1 MMGCSTEKKKEPN
14 FASPAMRDS
23 RLTFKL
29 EFHIVA
35 ASLRH
40 EKNGDVRVLD
50 CKVGSDDVPIVILGL
65 HRGLP
70 PWSHDRAESPKK
82 LSLGQRPRKNNKNK
96 VLTCSRQCLNL
107 DLRP

>member
-1 MMGCSTEKKKEPN
+1 MGCSTEKKKEPN

-50 CKVGSDDVPIVILGL
+50 CKVGSDDVPIVIKIYL
-65 HRGLP
+65 HVY
-70 PWSHDRAESPKK
+70 HPKGQK
-82 LSLGQRPRKNNKNK
+82 QKSYSLIIL
-96 VLTCSRQCLNL
+96 V
-107 DLRP
+107 